1 MQDGPRLKRDE
12 SLLQSV
18 LHAIRS
24 RRPAVAGTMLVAMD
38 GPGGAGKSVLA
49 TSLAEKDIH
58 ISVVSI
64 DDFYVPLNRRV
75 HGRDAVLAPWTN
87 IDVPRLLREVFQPLA
102 AARHGSYRRYDW
114 GRDGMAERRV
124 VPPGGIV
131 LVEGVYAMA
140 PPLADCY
147 HFKVWMECPRKLRLA
162 RGLARDGA
170 EALGQW
176 RDQWMPA
183 EDRYAST
190 HRPMDRADLVLD
202 WSCARD
208 GDPMLKLRD

>member
-1 MQDGPRLKRDE
+1 MKRDD
-12 SLLQSV
+12 SLLHSV

-24 RRPAVAGTMLVAMD
+24 HRSAVAGTMLVAID

-49 TSLAEKDIH
+49 TSLAEKDSH

-75 HGRDAVLAPWTN
+75 HGPDAMPAPWTN
-87 IDVPRLLREVFQPLA
+87 IDVPRLLREVLQPLT
-102 AARHGSYRRYDW
+102 AARSGSYRRYDW

-162 RGLARDGA
+162 RGLARDGV

-202 WSCARD
+202 WTCTRD
-208 GDPMLKLRD
+208 GDPILYLRD

>member
-1 MQDGPRLKRDE
+1 
-12 SLLQSV
+12 
-18 LHAIRS
+18 
-24 RRPAVAGTMLVAMD
+24 MD

-114 GRDGMAERRV
+114 GRDGMAEQRV

-140 PPLADCY
+140 PPLAGCY